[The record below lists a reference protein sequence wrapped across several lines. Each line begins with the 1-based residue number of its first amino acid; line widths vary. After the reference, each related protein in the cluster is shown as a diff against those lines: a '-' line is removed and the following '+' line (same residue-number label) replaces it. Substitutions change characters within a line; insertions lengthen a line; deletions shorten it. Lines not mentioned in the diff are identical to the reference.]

1 MTKIFLAIFISLILL
16 TSCSTSK
23 KVFGQ
28 NLIENN
34 ADTSLSKQAILK
46 IRSLVDIPGQ
56 NGPPIPGESEPVIP
70 GESGPLKRC
79 F

>member
-1 MTKIFLAIFISLILL
+1 MKHIESIHQ
-16 TSCSTSK
+16 
-23 KVFGQ
+23 VFFWT
-28 NLIENN
+28 N
-34 ADTSLSKQAILK
+34 TSLRKCSKL
-46 IRSLVDIPGQ
+46 DIPGQ

>member
-1 MTKIFLAIFISLILL
+1 MVEAQSPFVTSPQPVPEPPARSNISIRGGFR
-16 TSCSTSK
+16 SK
-23 KVFGQ
+23 
-28 NLIENN
+28 
-34 ADTSLSKQAILK
+34 
-46 IRSLVDIPGQ
+46 VDIPGQ